1 MVIDR
6 LGNRLCDSPRP
17 PAIMGILNVTPDSF
31 SDGGLH
37 ELPEQ
42 AVRHAL
48 GMIEDGAEIIDVGA
62 ESTRPGSQGV
72 AAEEQIRRAIPVV
85 ERLREADDS
94 VVISIDT
101 RDAGVAEAAL
111 AAGADMVNDVSA
123 LRDDPRMVDIVARSG
138 ARVVLMHR
146 RGDAATMQLNGG
158 PYYDDVVAEIAAF
171 LAARADWTEARGVQ
185 RDRVILDPGI
195 GFGKRVEHNLRIL
208 RDLDRFV
215 ELGRPV
221 LVGASRKRF
230 LGQSLDL
237 ELPAERDTASFS
249 CAALAARAGAAILR
263 VHAVR
268 GSVEAARVGWSVRM
282 ADTDVPHDVTP

>member
-6 LGNRLCDSPRP
+6 LGNRLCNSGRP

-31 SDGGLH
+31 SDGGLY
-37 ELPEQ
+37 ERPEQ

-48 GMIEDGAEIIDVGA
+48 GMIEEGAEIIDVGA

-72 AAEEQIRRAIPVV
+72 VAEEQIRRAIPVIK
-85 ERLREADDS
+85 RLRDTDDS

-101 RDAGVAEAAL
+101 RNADVAEAAL
-111 AAGADMVNDVSA
+111 AVGADMVNDVSA
-123 LRDDPRMVDIVARSG
+123 LRDDPRMVDIVAGSG

-146 RGDAATMQLNGG
+146 RGDAATMQSGGG
-158 PYYDDVVAEIAAF
+158 PRYDDVVVEIAAF
-171 LAARADWTEARGVQ
+171 LAARTDWAEARGVY
-185 RDRVILDPGI
+185 RDRIILDPGI
-195 GFGKRVEHNLRIL
+195 GFGKRVEHNLLIL

-215 ELGRPV
+215 ALGRPV

-230 LGQSLDL
+230 LGRSLDL
-237 ELPAERDTASFS
+237 EIPADRDTASFA

-268 GSVEAARVGWSVRM
+268 GSVEAAHVGWTVRT
-282 ADTDVPHDVTP
+282 ADTGVPHDVTP